1 MVLTPVE
8 DKTYK
13 TISGCKL
20 AIRNLG
26 LHVISYEVIKSP
38 ENNRFHPVFY
48 VRLKQLQS
56 QLLNQGF
63 HARLV
68 QP

>member
-1 MVLTPVE
+1 MLLTPTH

-20 AIRNLG
+20 AVRNLG
-26 LHVISYEVIKSP
+26 LHAITYEVIKSP
-38 ENNRFHPVFY
+38 ENNRYHPVFY
-48 VRLKQLQS
+48 VRLKELQS
-56 QLLNQGF
+56 QLLHQGF
-63 HARLV
+63 HARLI